1 MDGMTPGID
10 AADAVS
16 QPHEIIKANL
26 SKNEH
31 PTEGEWK
38 RALADRK
45 VMEQAF
51 TEHTPDP
58 DSDTVS
64 IAHKL
69 RGERF
74 VAVPEGAHT
83 VGFVWKVVPQT
94 TTEAIADA
102 VAGTLAH

>member
-1 MDGMTPGID
+1 MDGMTPGLD

-16 QPHEIIKANL
+16 EPHEIIKATLNR
-26 SKNEH
+26 NEH

-38 RALADRK
+38 RAIADRK

-51 TEHTPDP
+51 AEHIPNP

-64 IAHKL
+64 MAHKL

-74 VAVPEGAHT
+74 IAIPEGAHT
-83 VGFVWKVVPQT
+83 VGFVWKVTPAT
-94 TTEAIADA
+94 TIDAIGEA

>member
-1 MDGMTPGID
+1 MDGELKAGD
-10 AADAVS
+10 FVS
-16 QPHEIIKANL
+16 EPHEIIKAQMDR
-26 SKNEH
+26 NEH

-38 RALADRK
+38 RAIADRN

-51 TEHTPDP
+51 GEHTPNP

-74 VAVPEGAHT
+74 VAVPAGAHT
-83 VGFVWKVVPQT
+83 VGFVWKIPGV
-94 TTEAIADA
+94 EA
-102 VAGTLAH
+102 VN